1 MVPHLP
7 DAAATN
13 APAQAD
19 AAVSAEPD
27 SLFGGRLRLF
37 QPARGAHRAGTDAV
51 LLARLLEPA
60 PGARLCDLGA
70 GSGAVGLA
78 YGLAGA
84 RVTLVE
90 REPEMAA
97 LARRNAAL
105 NGVAAAVVETDLLT
119 PAVERRAAGLEPESQ
134 DMVVTNPPFFEAGHR
149 PSPNAL
155 RAAAHSFG
163 PGDLDA
169 WIRTCAWILRPGG
182 QFGLIHRADA
192 LPACLAALDRRFGGI
207 LVRPVHARPDRPAI
221 RVLIRA
227 LKGSRA
233 PFAMLP
239 PLVLQAADG
248 SATPEAAALHGRAPW
263 PPCRPSVPPFGTR

>member
-1 MVPHLP
+1 MAPRRR
-7 DAAATN
+7 DDAATN
-13 APAQAD
+13 APCRGGGP
-19 AAVSAEPD
+19 VSGEPD

-37 QPARGAHRAGTDAV
+37 QPDRGAHRAGTDAV
-51 LLARLLEPA
+51 LLARLLDPE

-78 YGLAGA
+78 YGLRGA

-90 REPEMAA
+90 REPAMAA

-105 NGVAAAVVETDLLT
+105 NRVEAAIVETDLLA
-119 PAVERRAAGLEPESQ
+119 PAASRRAAGLEPESQ
-134 DMVVTNPPFFEAGHR
+134 DVVATNPPFFAAGHR

-169 WIRTCAWILRPGG
+169 WIRACAWLLRPGG
-182 QFGLIHRADA
+182 QLGLIHRADA
-192 LPACLAALDRRFGGI
+192 LPACLTALGTRFGAVT
-207 LVRPVHARPDRPAI
+207 VRPVHARPDRPAI
-221 RVLIRA
+221 RVLIWA

-233 PFAMLP
+233 PFGLLA

-248 SATPEAAALHGRAPW
+248 TPTPEAAALHRGEAWPTGDAGGRPADEA
-263 PPCRPSVPPFGTR
+263 

>member
-1 MVPHLP
+1 M
-7 DAAATN
+7 
-13 APAQAD
+13 
-19 AAVSAEPD
+19 SAEPD

-51 LLARLLEPA
+51 LLARLLD
-60 PGARLCDLGA
+60 PGPEARVCDLGA

-97 LARRNAAL
+97 LARRNALL
-105 NGVAAAVVETDLLT
+105 NRIAATIVETDLLA
-119 PAVERRAAGLEPESQ
+119 PAASRQAAGLEPESQ
-134 DMVVTNPPFFEAGHR
+134 DAVVTNPPFFESGSRPAHR

-163 PGDLDA
+163 PGDLDG
-169 WIRTCAWILRPGG
+169 WIRACAWILRPGG
-182 QFGLIHRADA
+182 QLGLIHRADA

-207 LVRPVHARPDRPAI
+207 SVRPVHARADRPAI

-233 PFAMLP
+233 PLDLLP
-239 PLVLQAADG
+239 PLVLQSANGA
-248 SATPEAAALHGRAPW
+248 ATPESAALHGGEPW
-263 PPCRPSVPPFGTR
+263 PPVAHDRL